1 MRRFSSETIGK
12 RSRINLDPHV
22 CRAEMG
28 GSDAHELQEMGQP
41 PRVLA
46 GKILQTLLKQPK
58 GVRILPLVQK
68 LLREVKAHQVLV
80 RFTPNLLGESRSLVN
95 PSPTLAEVASPIPN
109 ALLNVDVSI
118 DQGRNVPKLLGDC
131 ARFCEE
137 GTGGFPVILP
147 GGPSRCRIPKVG
159 VCCCWLLRN

>member
-1 MRRFSSETIGK
+1 MDGGEMRRCSSEAIGK

-28 GSDAHELQEMGQP
+28 SSDAHELQEMGQP

-80 RFTPNLLGESRSLVN
+80 RFTPNLIGESRSLVN
-95 PSPTLAEVASPIPN
+95 PPTTLADVSSPIPN
-109 ALLNVDVSI
+109 A
-118 DQGRNVPKLLGDC
+118 
-131 ARFCEE
+131 
-137 GTGGFPVILP
+137 
-147 GGPSRCRIPKVG
+147 
-159 VCCCWLLRN
+159 